1 MIDLTSPTF
10 LVGTAVGLAVGVLV
24 TGWWVTVRV
33 QSRYHARLLESG
45 ERAQRADALAVS
57 LQQRVDDQQSEMGQ
71 LRDTLAASQQGR
83 TKAETRMEEVTR
95 SLEDQKSLL
104 AQARQEL
111 HDSFEALSGQALKQN
126 NEAFL
131 DLARTSFATLQAQ
144 AKGELSQRQQAIGE
158 LVKPLEESLQRYQEQ
173 LQQAEQ
179 VRQREYGGLDQQ
191 LRFMAESHQ
200 RLQQETGNLVKALRA
215 PSVRGRWGEMTLR
228 RVAELAGMV
237 AHCDFVEQD
246 TIGSLEGL
254 IRPDMVVY
262 LPGGRQIVV
271 DAKTV
276 LAAYLDAYEA
286 EDDQKRQAHLLRHAG
301 QVRARMDALSLKAY
315 WTQFGQ
321 TPEFVVLFLPG
332 EQFLGAALEQDP
344 TLIEDGFAQ
353 GVVLATPTTL
363 MALLRAVAYGW
374 KQEQLNEHAEQAGR
388 LGKELYERMAVLTD
402 HLNEIGQALGKSVGA
417 YNKAVGSLESRVL
430 PAARKFKDLGISS
443 DKDIALLEASGVEPR
458 TGVACAAESRG
469 T

>member
-45 ERAQRADALAVS
+45 ERAQRADAVAAS

-71 LRDTLAASQQGR
+71 LRDALAESQQGR
-83 TKAETRMEEVTR
+83 TKAETRIEEVAR
-95 SLEDQKSLL
+95 SLEDQKALL

-131 DLARTSFATLQAQ
+131 DLARTSFATLQAE